1 MTSGLLDLALL
12 LLLLL
17 LRPAPLPL
25 LLSAVDPTEAICLAS
40 HISVAAAAAA
50 ITAEA
55 VVGPAGGT

>member
-12 LLLLL
+12 LLL
-17 LRPAPLPL
+17 RPLAPLPL
-25 LLSAVDPTEAICLAS
+25 LLSVVADPAEAICLAS

>member
-12 LLLLL
+12 LL
-17 LRPAPLPL
+17 RPAPPPPL
-25 LLSAVDPTEAICLAS
+25 LLSVADPTDAICLAS